1 MYTYCCLLARFS
13 ILVAQVLKL
22 VFLFANRFTK
32 SDWLMM
38 FFSFFLNVTAQWTGS
53 TRQFCSRLTTMPQ
66 AFFISDSGFD
76 VKTRNYVLFLN
87 LQIEKEAGAHME
99 IRHS

>member
-38 FFSFFLNVTAQWTGS
+38 FFSFFFECDRTMDRLNEA
-53 TRQFCSRLTTMPQ
+53 
-66 AFFISDSGFD
+66 
-76 VKTRNYVLFLN
+76 VLFTAN
-87 LQIEKEAGAHME
+87 DNAAGFFHL
-99 IRHS
+99 RFWV